1 MAKKMVYTLI
11 AVCGIA
17 AASAGAWWMQR
28 SPSAKAAGS
37 GSSAGAPEANRA
49 AASGPPS
56 AVGQGAAAGG
66 GQRGGGTPAVE
77 VTKVSTQ
84 SLRDDAQAVGTVR
97 SRQSVML
104 RPEVSGRI
112 AHIGFKDGAGVKRG
126 QVLVRLDD
134 TLQKAELSQAEAQL
148 SIAQA
153 NWRRNQE
160 LVAQNFVAQRVLDE
174 SQASLQ
180 VAQAQVALAKARL
193 ERMVIRAPFD
203 GVTGL
208 KLVDVGAYVKDG
220 ADLVNLEDTS
230 ELLVDYRLPERYQT
244 KVKPGQSVEMALDG
258 LPGEKFKGRIVAVD
272 PLLDANGRSLLVRA
286 ALPGK
291 ADGSVRPGMFAR
303 VTTVF
308 DVFDNAMVVPE
319 EAIVPQGGK
328 QFVFRIDKEG
338 EGDSAKSLSKRVEVQ
353 LGARRGPMV
362 QVSGD
367 IKPGDT
373 VVLAGQQRLQ
383 KDGTAVRVVD
393 LNRPP
398 SGRGGPGGAGPGTGG
413 AGGAKPAE
421 GAGPVQRPDGAVTG
435 GAPARAPN

>member
-11 AVCGIA
+11 AVCGIG
-17 AASAGAWWMQR
+17 AASAGAWWIQR
-28 SPSAKAAGS
+28 SPMAKSADAESAGGPGGHRPSEAAGASS
-37 GSSAGAPEANRA
+37 GG
-49 AASGPPS
+49 
-56 AVGQGAAAGG
+56 GQGPAAGG
-66 GQRGGGTPAVE
+66 GQRGGTPAVE
-77 VTKVSTQ
+77 VTKVGTQ
-84 SLRDDAQAVGTVR
+84 SLRDDAQSVGTVR

-112 AHIGFKDGAGVKRG
+112 AHIGFKDGAVVKRG

-153 NWRRNQE
+153 NLRRNQE

-193 ERMVIRAPFD
+193 ERMVMRAPFD
-203 GVTGL
+203 GVAGL

-220 ADLVNLEDTS
+220 ADLVNIEDMS
-230 ELLVDYRLPERYQT
+230 ALQVDYRLPERYQT
-244 KVKPGQSVEMALDG
+244 KVMPGQSVEMTLDG
-258 LPGEKFKGRIVAVD
+258 LPSEKLKARIVAVD

-303 VTTVF
+303 LTTVF
-308 DVFDNAMVVPE
+308 DVFENAMVVPE

-328 QFVFRIDKEG
+328 QFVFRIEKEG
-338 EGDSAKSLSKRVEVQ
+338 EGETAKSLSKRVEVQ
-353 LGARRGPMV
+353 VGARRGAMV
-362 QVSGD
+362 QISGD
-367 IKPGDT
+367 IQPGDT

-393 LNRPP
+393 MNRPA
-398 SGRGGPGGAGPGTGG
+398 GRGGSGGA
-413 AGGAKPAE
+413 AGNGSDPDKKAADAAL
-421 GAGPVQRPDGAVTG
+421 AGPRTESAATGAATS
-435 GAPARAPN
+435 RSPN